1 MELSVR
7 RSSSICE
14 VTIKSANTTITED
27 LAIAKGFKVE
37 ESAIH
42 DAFEFAFDLARF
54 NNQSDVDTMAKLFE
68 SKLTAMEKREFIEQI
83 QD

>member
-7 RSSSICE
+7 RTSSICE
-14 VTIKSANTTITED
+14 VTIKSANTIITED

-37 ESAIH
+37 ESVIH